1 MPSPSSSPLS
11 PLAAGPVESTV
22 GAAASTIEA
31 SADPGSAWVR
41 RSPGRRLLGAL
52 GDLALSPDRKQ
63 RIRISRSLISMLVYV
78 VCVLLTGYAAA
89 NNLIEAAPVHRL
101 QIGLVS
107 WIVLIYAYLR
117 SGLNERLAD
126 PAMTLPQ
133 ILGAQV
139 WIAWSYV
146 ACAPFRGALM
156 MLLTLVLV
164 FGIFNLDRRGR
175 RITNIY
181 TVALLGS
188 VMGWMAW
195 HDPANYP
202 PKVEFAHFVLMAT
215 ILPVVSMLGAQLSDM
230 RSKLKRQK
238 NELTEAL
245 ARIQDMATRDELTG
259 LYNRRHMNELL
270 QHAVKQTERSGQN
283 FSLCV
288 IDLDHF
294 KHVNDN
300 HGHGAGDEVLRNF
313 ARLARQTLRETDA
326 LARWGGEEFLMLLP
340 ETRHEQGLIGI
351 QRLRERLVDLVVVNH
366 LPDLRVTFSAG
377 LTEFRNGETIEQA
390 VERADQALYQAKAG
404 GRNCTR
410 LI

>member
-1 MPSPSSSPLS
+1 MSADLSSLPSP
-11 PLAAGPVESTV
+11 
-22 GAAASTIEA
+22 AASPDGLGLA
-31 SADPGSAWVR
+31 VDVAAVR
-41 RSPGRRLLGAL
+41 VQRGLGARLLGTL
-52 GDLALSPDRKQ
+52 GDVALSPDRKQ
-63 RIRISRSLISMLVYV
+63 RLRISRSLISMLVYV
-78 VCVLLTGYAAA
+78 VCVALTGYGAA
-89 NNLIEAAPVHRL
+89 NGLVDPAPVHHL

-107 WIVLIYAYLR
+107 WIVLIYACLR
-117 SGLNERLAD
+117 SGVNERLSD

-175 RITNIY
+175 RITIIY
-181 TVALLGS
+181 TVTLLGS

-195 HDPANYP
+195 HHPASYP

-238 NELTEAL
+238 NELSEAL
-245 ARIQDMATRDELTG
+245 TRIQEMATRDELTG
-259 LYNRRHMNELL
+259 LYNRRHMNEMLA
-270 QHAVKQTERSGQN
+270 HAIKHTERSGQV

-300 HGHGAGDEVLRNF
+300 HGHRAGDEVLRNF
-313 ARLARQTLRETDA
+313 ARLARQTLRETDS

-340 ETRHEQGLIGI
+340 ETRHDQGLIGI
-351 QRLRERLVDLVVVNH
+351 QRIRDRLADHVIAPGV
-366 LPDLRVTFSAG
+366 PGLRVTFSAG
-377 LTEFRNGETIEQA
+377 LTEFKSGESIEQT
-390 VERADQALYQAKAG
+390 VERADQALYQAKAS

-410 LI
+410 LV

>member
-377 LTEFRNGETIEQA
+377 LTEFRSGETIEQA

>member
-1 MPSPSSSPLS
+1 M
-11 PLAAGPVESTV
+11 

-300 HGHGAGDEVLRNF
+300 HGHGAGDEVLRSF

-377 LTEFRNGETIEQA
+377 LTEFRSGETIEQA

>member
-1 MPSPSSSPLS
+1 MSATAPPSRPL
-11 PLAAGPVESTV
+11 PPP
-22 GAAASTIEA
+22 AAAPVEA
-31 SADPGSAWVR
+31 SAAWVR
-41 RSPGRRLLGAL
+41 PSPTRRLLGAL

-78 VCVLLTGYAAA
+78 VCVLITGYGAD
-89 NNLIEAAPVHRL
+89 NGLVEPGPVHHL

-107 WIVLIYAYLR
+107 WIVVVYTCLR
-117 SGLNERLAD
+117 SGFNERFAD
-126 PAMTLPQ
+126 PALTLPQ

-156 MLLTLVLV
+156 MLLALVLV
-164 FGIFNLDRRGR
+164 FGIFNLNRLGR
-175 RITNIY
+175 RVTNIY
-181 TVALLGS
+181 TVTLLGS

-195 HDPANYP
+195 HDPAHYP

-245 ARIQDMATRDELTG
+245 ARIQEMATRDELTG
-259 LYNRRHMNELL
+259 LYNRRHMNEML
-270 QHAVKQTERSGQN
+270 QQAIKQMERSGQT

-351 QRLRERLVDLVVVNH
+351 QRLRDRLRELVVVDH

-377 LTEFRNGETIEQA
+377 LTEFRGGETIEQA

>member
-245 ARIQDMATRDELTG
+245 ARIQEMATRDELTG
-259 LYNRRHMNELL
+259 LYNRRHMNEML
-270 QHAVKQTERSGQN
+270 QQAIKQMERSGQS

>member
-1 MPSPSSSPLS
+1 M
-11 PLAAGPVESTV
+11 

-377 LTEFRNGETIEQA
+377 LTEFRSGETIEQA